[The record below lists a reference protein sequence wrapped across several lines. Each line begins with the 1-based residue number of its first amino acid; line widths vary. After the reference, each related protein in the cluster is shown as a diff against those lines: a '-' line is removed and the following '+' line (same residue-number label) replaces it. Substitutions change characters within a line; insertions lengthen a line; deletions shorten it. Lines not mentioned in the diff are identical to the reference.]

1 MSANGTKRTC
11 PTVEPRVRYWI
22 LFALE
27 NFLRETK
34 VSSVPSGTV
43 QQEVA

>member
-1 MSANGTKRTC
+1 MPTSGTKRTC
-11 PTVEPRVRYWI
+11 PIGEPRVRYWT
-22 LFALE
+22 FCALE
-27 NFLRETK
+27 NLLRETK